1 MVKDEIIKAQTKLS
15 KDRATQEYL
24 QEKLSND
31 EKSLIALKRS
41 ADDLLEVRALF
52 QKAAQDTQQKLE
64 FHISNLVSTA
74 LAAVFDDPYTFQLE
88 FVQKR
93 NKTEAELWFVR
104 NDEKM
109 KPIDA
114 SGGGAVDVASFA
126 LRIAFW
132 SLTKKTRPL
141 IILDEPFKHLSS
153 DLQNRASD
161 MLKMLSEN
169 LGLQIILVSHI
180 DQLISNADKE
190 FKISLNRGKSEVR

>member
-1 MVKDEIIKAQTKLS
+1 MIKDEINKALAKLS

-24 QEKLSND
+24 SEKLRNE
-31 EKSLIALKRS
+31 EKSLLSLQRNAN
-41 ADDLLEVRALF
+41 DLLEVRALF

-180 DQLISNADKE
+180 DQLISTADKE
-190 FKISLNRGKSEVR
+190 FKVSLNRGKSEVK

>member
-1 MVKDEIIKAQTKLS
+1 MVKDEVNKAQIKLS

-24 QEKLSND
+24 QEKLSNE

-104 NDEKM
+104 NGEKM

-141 IILDEPFKHLSS
+141 IILDEPFKHLSA

-190 FKISLNRGKSEVR
+190 FKVSLNRGRSEVG

>member
-1 MVKDEIIKAQTKLS
+1 MVKDEVNKALAKLS

-24 QEKLSND
+24 SEKLRNE
-31 EKSLIALKRS
+31 EKSLLSLQRNAN
-41 ADDLLEVRALF
+41 DLLEVRALF

-74 LAAVFDDPYTFQLE
+74 LAAVFDEPYTFQLE

-104 NDEKM
+104 NGEKM

-141 IILDEPFKHLSS
+141 IILDEPFKHLSA

-190 FKISLNRGKSEVR
+190 FKVSLNRGRSEVG

>member
-1 MVKDEIIKAQTKLS
+1 MVKDEVNKALAKLS

-24 QEKLSND
+24 SEKLRNE
-31 EKSLIALKRS
+31 EKSLLSLQRNAN
-41 ADDLLEVRALF
+41 DLLEVRALF

-104 NDEKM
+104 NGEKM

-141 IILDEPFKHLSS
+141 IILDEPFKHLSA

-190 FKISLNRGKSEVR
+190 FKVSLNRGRSEVG

>member
-1 MVKDEIIKAQTKLS
+1 VVKDEVNKALAKLS

-24 QEKLSND
+24 SEKLRNE
-31 EKSLIALKRS
+31 EKSLLSLQRNAN
-41 ADDLLEVRALF
+41 DLLEVRALF

-104 NDEKM
+104 NGEKM

-141 IILDEPFKHLSS
+141 IILDEPFKHLSA

-180 DQLISNADKE
+180 NQLILNANKE
-190 FKISLNRGKSEVR
+190 FKVSLNRGRSEVG

>member
-1 MVKDEIIKAQTKLS
+1 MVKEEINKALAKLV

-24 QEKLSND
+24 SEKL
-31 EKSLIALKRS
+31 EKEEKLLIELKRN

-74 LAAVFDDPYTFQLE
+74 LAAVFDDPYSFQLE

-104 NDEKM
+104 NGEKM
-109 KPIDA
+109 KPVDA

-132 SLTKKTRPL
+132 SLTKNTRPL
-141 IILDEPFKHLSS
+141 IILDEPFKHLSA
-153 DLQNRASD
+153 DLQSRASD
-161 MLKMLSEN
+161 MLRMLSEN
-169 LGLQIILVSHI
+169 LGLQILLVSHI
-180 DQLISNADKE
+180 DQLISGADKE
-190 FKISLNRGKSEVR
+190 FKVVLNRGKSEI

>member
-1 MVKDEIIKAQTKLS
+1 MVKEEVNKALAKLS

-104 NDEKM
+104 NGEKM

-180 DQLISNADKE
+180 DQLILNAAKE
-190 FKISLNRGKSEVR
+190 FKVSLNRGKSEVK

>member
-1 MVKDEIIKAQTKLS
+1 MVKDEVNKALAKLS

-24 QEKLSND
+24 SEKLRNE
-31 EKSLIALKRS
+31 EKSLLSLQRNAN
-41 ADDLLEVRALF
+41 DLLEVRALF

-104 NDEKM
+104 NGEKM

-141 IILDEPFKHLSS
+141 IILDEPFKHLSA

-169 LGLQIILVSHI
+169 LCLQIILVSHI

-190 FKISLNRGKSEVR
+190 FKVSLNRGRSEVG

>member
-1 MVKDEIIKAQTKLS
+1 MVKDEINKALAKRS

-24 QEKLSND
+24 SEKLRNE
-31 EKSLIALKRS
+31 EKSLLSLQRNAN
-41 ADDLLEVRALF
+41 DLLEVRALF

-104 NDEKM
+104 NGEKM

-141 IILDEPFKHLSS
+141 IILDEPFKHLSA

-190 FKISLNRGKSEVR
+190 FKVSLNRGRSEVG

>member
-1 MVKDEIIKAQTKLS
+1 VVKDEVNKALAKLS

-24 QEKLSND
+24 SEKLRNE
-31 EKSLIALKRS
+31 EKSLLSLQRNAN
-41 ADDLLEVRALF
+41 DLLEVRALF

-74 LAAVFDDPYTFQLE
+74 LAAVFDEPYTFQLE

-104 NDEKM
+104 NGEKM

-141 IILDEPFKHLSS
+141 IILDEPFKHLSA

-190 FKISLNRGKSEVR
+190 FKVSLNRGRSEVG

>member
-1 MVKDEIIKAQTKLS
+1 MVKDEINKALAKLS

-24 QEKLSND
+24 SEKLRNE
-31 EKSLIALKRS
+31 EKSLLSLQRNAN
-41 ADDLLEVRALF
+41 DLLEVRALF

-104 NDEKM
+104 NGEKM

-141 IILDEPFKHLSS
+141 IILDEPFKHLSA

-180 DQLISNADKE
+180 DQLISTADKE
-190 FKISLNRGKSEVR
+190 FKVSLNRGRSEVG

>member
-24 QEKLSND
+24 SEKLRNE
-31 EKSLIALKRS
+31 EKSLLSLQRNAN
-41 ADDLLEVRALF
+41 DLLEVRALF

-104 NDEKM
+104 NGEKM

-141 IILDEPFKHLSS
+141 IILDEPFKHLSA

-190 FKISLNRGKSEVR
+190 FKVSLNRGRSEVG